1 MPRDRK
7 QLMRKLLIAVVA
19 VLLVASIATFVWV
32 RSVFTGDTVRD
43 ALASQIGAAL
53 GQPVSVT
60 AISAG
65 IYPRVT
71 VTLEGV
77 SIGQPVR
84 IRVERLR
91 LGTGLRALLSREI
104 VGGTVHL
111 DGARL
116 ELPLPPLGGSTPAG
130 QPPAPAGDPVLRIVS
145 IDEIALN
152 DVEVVSGG
160 RSLRGTI
167 VATPHGNGATIRSV
181 ALAAED
187 TRITGSGEITDLAGP
202 VGTLAIEADS
212 LNVLRLADFLTSFVA
227 GAGLAPAAAA
237 PSPAPGAEATAAR
250 PDFTVALET
259 GKAVVGPLTLD
270 GLKGR
275 ARITADAVAFQPVE
289 FGVFDGRYR
298 GGMTLTTGDT
308 PAFRLRADVSNLD
321 VAALTA
327 FAGTPGVVTGRMT
340 GRVDLAGR
348 GIDPGTAMESLQ
360 GTARV
365 DATNGT
371 IKRLGLVR
379 TVVVATSMRSGA
391 PAGAAASGDESF
403 SALGATLAIAG
414 GTARTSD
421 LQFQSPDVLMHASG
435 SLRLDGSAVN
445 LAGQVQLSEA
455 LSQQAGRDLVRY
467 TQEGGRVTL
476 PVTVTG
482 PAQALAVRVDV
493 ADAAKRAIRNKA
505 QEEIKKGLERLF
517 RRRPGA
523 E

>member
-1 MPRDRK
+1 
-7 QLMRKLLIAVVA
+7 MRKLLIAIVA

-65 IYPRVT
+65 IWPRVT

-84 IRVERLR
+84 IRIERLR

-152 DVEVVSGG
+152 DVVVVSGG
-160 RSLRGTI
+160 RTLRGTI
-167 VATPHGNGATIRSV
+167 VAIPRGSGATIRSV
-181 ALAAED
+181 ELAAED

-202 VGTLAIEADS
+202 VGTLAIRADA
-212 LNVLRLADFLTSFVA
+212 LNVLRLTEFLTSFVA
-227 GAGLAPAAAA
+227 GAGLPPRPAARSAAPAAPAAA
-237 PSPAPGAEATAAR
+237 

-259 GKAVVGPLTLD
+259 GKAVVGTLTLA
-270 GLKGR
+270 GLRGR
-275 ARITADAVAFQPVE
+275 ARITADAMAFEPVE
-289 FGVFDGRYR
+289 FGVFGGQYR
-298 GGMTLTTGDT
+298 GGMTVTTGEA
-308 PAFRLRADVSNLD
+308 PAFRLRADVANLD

-348 GIDPGTAMESLQ
+348 GIDPARAIDSLQ

-379 TVVVATSMRSGA
+379 TVIVATSMRTGA
-391 PAGAAASGDESF
+391 PGGAASSGDESF

-421 LQFQSPDVLMHASG
+421 LQFQSPDVLMHAAG

-493 ADAAKRAIRNKA
+493 ADAARRAIRNKA
-505 QEEIKKGLERLF
+505 EDEIKKGLERLF
-517 RRRPGA
+517 RRRPGG